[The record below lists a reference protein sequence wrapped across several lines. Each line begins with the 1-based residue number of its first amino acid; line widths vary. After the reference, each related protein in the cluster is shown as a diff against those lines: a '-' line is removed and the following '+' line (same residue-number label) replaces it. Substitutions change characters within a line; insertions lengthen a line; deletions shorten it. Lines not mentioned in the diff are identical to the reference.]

1 MQKIN
6 RVLLLSRRLLC
17 PFPEMIFYRSN
28 LCRRLEEVFTA
39 KTGGRKKK
47 KKESSH
53 KFCLVVWFCNWVLRA
68 LSLELWRL
76 GVSTTFGGEENSSL
90 NRILMSSGILLIF
103 SRIMHGLIQ
112 RESQTSDLHSESTFN
127 LSSGLSTSNV
137 GGEKP
142 HTRMKT
148 SIF

>member
-1 MQKIN
+1 
-6 RVLLLSRRLLC
+6 
-17 PFPEMIFYRSN
+17 
-28 LCRRLEEVFTA
+28 
-39 KTGGRKKK
+39 
-47 KKESSH
+47 
-53 KFCLVVWFCNWVLRA
+53 
-68 LSLELWRL
+68 
-76 GVSTTFGGEENSSL
+76 
-90 NRILMSSGILLIF
+90 MSSGILLIF

-142 HTRMKT
+142 RTRMKT